1 MLELTLVILAIIII
15 MAIVTS
21 VTDVFD
27 TLAYALLFILFI
39 PGIICGIWVIYN
51 ILVHGFY
58 ILCIVGVVAI
68 VLFFTIK
75 QNIKNSQSNNNNQK
89 QTENTMTEK
98 HEYLISKTR
107 FQLATE
113 EFDSK
118 YFTDG
123 HIAMLRIAKQNN
135 YNIKGL
141 MNCME
146 PIYSL
151 ILFNYYTSIT
161 KPNRLSVEDI
171 YLFCSIHPFEYEKK
185 EMELKDFF
193 DRDSYGFNNYETKL
207 VRYKRDLESIED
219 DVNITDKYYSPF
231 DINININT
239 TDSKEFIK
247 LESAI
252 LNKYFIHHDRYAYD
266 GWINSNGDKIFNN
279 KFSGLT
285 YSSILALIN
294 DMNIEIKQFIYGD
307 LNSTSLSIN
316 EIGPKIKKFI
326 EKEESMKKSIKDA
339 NERRKA
345 INYIQSN

>member
-21 VTDVFD
+21 VTDMFD

-39 PGIICGIWVIYN
+39 PGIICGIWALYH
-51 ILVHGFY
+51 ILVYGIY
-58 ILCIVGVVAI
+58 ILFIVGIVAI
-68 VLFFTIK
+68 VLLITTK
-75 QNIKNSQSNNNNQK
+75 QNIKNKSYNNQK
-89 QTENTMTEK
+89 QTENTLSETHK
-98 HEYLISKTR
+98 HLISKTR
-107 FQLATE
+107 AQLAIE

-118 YFTDG
+118 YCTDG
-123 HIAMLRIAKQNN
+123 HIAMLKIAKRNN
-135 YNIKGL
+135 YNMKGL
-141 MNCME
+141 LNCLN

-171 YLFCSIHPFEYEKK
+171 YLFCSIHPFECKK
-185 EMELKDFF
+185 EEKELKNFF
-193 DRDSYGFNNYETKL
+193 DRDGYGFDNYKTNIVK
-207 VRYKRDLESIED
+207 YKRDLESIED

-231 DINININT
+231 DIDININT
-239 TDSKEFIK
+239 TDSKEFKK

-252 LNKYFIHHDRYAYD
+252 LNKYFIHHDGYAYD
-266 GWINSNGDKIFNN
+266 GWINSNGDKIFDN

-285 YSSILALIN
+285 YSYILALIN
-294 DMNIEIKQFIYGD
+294 DMNIDIKQFIYGN

-316 EIGPKIKKFI
+316 EIGPKIKKYI